1 MSNEKMVIDMTDN
14 KSNEN
19 IERLEKE
26 LKEKKESNDRVWSY
40 WKEEEMK
47 VKILLTFI
55 KAGIDTHACMSAG
68 DLIEK
73 IIKSI

>member
-1 MSNEKMVIDMTDN
+1 MTNEKMVIDMTDN
-14 KSNEN
+14 KSN

-26 LKEKKESNDRVWSY
+26 LKETKESNNRMWSY

-55 KAGIDTHACMSAG
+55 KSGIDTKAYMSAG

-73 IIKSI
+73 IIKAI